1 MKNGHT
7 RSNTPESYPILVR
20 LKKTKTVKVKTL
32 LEKEKQRLLN
42 LDGHK
47 YTKFD
52 KFIDY
57 KQIRKVEV

>member
-1 MKNGHT
+1 MKNGRT

-20 LKKTKTVKVKTL
+20 LKKTKTGKVKTL